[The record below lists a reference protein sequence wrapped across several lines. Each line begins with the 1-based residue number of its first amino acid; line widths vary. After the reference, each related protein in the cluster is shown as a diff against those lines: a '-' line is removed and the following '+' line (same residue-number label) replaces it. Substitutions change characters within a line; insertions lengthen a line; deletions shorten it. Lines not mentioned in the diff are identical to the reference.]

1 MIRINNDFSYQNYYN
16 LLYTK
21 NINKNTKHSSTNPI
35 SFKSEQLE
43 KFISEMKDLEDIHCP
58 LCGVM
63 TVSQE
68 KYKKL
73 IDEAGNIKTSQEFSK
88 FLERN
93 KSYMK
98 NSFRPVIE
106 NSKEILAQTPDITAD
121 TLLHELYI
129 KSIEEIRKA
138 ISDSAAY
145 LDIAKQEN
153 NFSLKDQ
160 KLIDECQNALKNY
173 QKADRSNFDINT
185 YKELLSRIISQME
198 STNKWEIYEKL
209 KFPVV
214 EKMQS
219 TRQFFYNKN
228 YEFCGN
234 REQQFIKNIL
244 KFSQSNIKQIFS
256 EISPHIDERIN
267 YMLMCNNCA
276 GDKKTIY
283 KIFYSPEINQNL
295 KVYQNDIAKKI
306 LEEKLTD
313 FERYPLTLASFL
325 RTATKGNVKTNRAG
339 RGESLIALNAM
350 IGEQQ
355 RQEIAFEP
363 VNYSG
368 IPCACCGKETIN
380 HKDKCKIYDE
390 IISAKNLSEI
400 NNILQ
405 KNQSLISKRNKPLLK
420 KIHTTLKQN
429 PNISEAELLNILKDQ
444 TANSIKRLLIEN
456 NDRIK
461 YLTKKYELNNNDKA
475 LVQKFT
481 QTIEKE
487 FLTFNN
493 SERFPFSDYINLIK
507 KTFFNMNTQKKFHF
521 ISLAKE
527 NIKLKYLSQSLL
539 FPSETA
545 SEKLNSQIKIIA
557 QNLINGGL
565 ATVDHLTPKF
575 KHGANS
581 IENLTV
587 MCRDCNQ
594 EKTSYSF
601 EYWYKLHPEIKEN
614 LQKYLYKIVE
624 MIKEGKLKGY
634 NSYPEKLSENVQ
646 KITAGPSE
654 ILLDYDCTINF

>member
-1 MIRINNDFSYQNYYN
+1 MIRINTDFSYKNYN

-21 NINKNTKHSSTNPI
+21 NINKNTKQSFTNPI

-73 IDEAGNIKTSQEFSK
+73 ADEAGSIKTPQKFSE

-93 KSYMK
+93 KSYIK
-98 NSFRPVIE
+98 NSFLPVIK
-106 NSKEILAQTPDITAD
+106 NSKEILALTPDITTE
-121 TLLHELYI
+121 TLLHNLYF
-129 KSIEEIRKA
+129 KSVEEIRAA
-138 ISDSAAY
+138 ISNSAAY
-145 LDIAKQEN
+145 LDMVKQEN

-160 KLIDECQNALKNY
+160 KLIEECQNTLKNY
-173 QKADRSNFDINT
+173 QKADRNSFDINT
-185 YKELLSRIISQME
+185 YKELLTRIFSQME
-198 STNKWEIYEKL
+198 STNKWEIYENLKL
-209 KFPVV
+209 PVT
-214 EKMQS
+214 EKMQN

-228 YEFCGN
+228 YELCGN

-244 KFSQSNIKQIFS
+244 KFSQSNIKQIFP
-256 EISPHIDERIN
+256 EISPHIDKRIN

-276 GDKKTIY
+276 GDRKTIY
-283 KIFYSPEINQNL
+283 RIFYSPEITPNL

-306 LEEKLTD
+306 LEGKLTD
-313 FERYPLTLASFL
+313 FERYPLTQANFL
-325 RTATKGNVKTNRAG
+325 KKATRGNIKTNRAG

-350 IGEQQ
+350 LGEQL
-355 RQEIAFEP
+355 RQKIAFEP
-363 VNYSG
+363 ANYSG

-390 IISAKNLSEI
+390 IIEAKNLSEI
-400 NNILQ
+400 NDILQ
-405 KNQSLISKRNKPLLK
+405 KNHSLVSKRNKPLLK
-420 KIHTTLKQN
+420 KIHSTLKQN
-429 PNISEAELLNILKDQ
+429 PDISESELLSILKDQ
-444 TANSIKRLLIEN
+444 TGNKMKRILIEN
-456 NDRIK
+456 NNYIT
-461 YLTKKYELNNNDKA
+461 YLAKKYSLNEHDKNIA
-475 LVQKFT
+475 KKFT
-481 QTIEKE
+481 KTVEKE

-493 SERFPFSDYINLIK
+493 SELFPFSDYNNLIK
-507 KTFFNMNTQKKFHF
+507 ATFFDMETQKKYHF
-521 ISLAKE
+521 ITLAKE
-527 NIKLKYLSQSLL
+527 NLKLKYLSQSLL

-545 SEKLNSQIKIIA
+545 SEKLNSQMKIVA

-565 ATVDHLTPKF
+565 ATVDHLVPKV

-581 IENLTV
+581 VENLTV

-601 EYWYKLHPEIKEN
+601 DYWYKLHPEIKEN
-614 LQKYLYKIVE
+614 LQKYLNKIVE

-634 NSYPEKLSENVQ
+634 NSYPQKLSENLQ
-646 KITAGPSE
+646 KLTRGPKE
-654 ILLDYDCTINF
+654 ILLDYDYTIDF